1 MTVYMFIFV
10 WTYSKI
16 SSRMLNKLLV
26 HLSPDGRI
34 LGDFDI
40 HIRLFC
46 IFLIIFSINIYIL
59 AKKKKARFPNVPN
72 SNTAHSP

>member
-26 HLSPDGRI
+26 QLSPDGRI

-59 AKKKKARFPNVPN
+59 AKKKKSSLPNC
-72 SNTAHSP
+72 A